1 MVLRNS
7 PDWSRRVP
15 RTLIIPKIVKLRT
28 LADVRELMRHV
39 PADRRELP
47 TWRHVAAVLD
57 DAANGGDVQDASVAL
72 RMVLQIERVECW

>member
-1 MVLRNS
+1 
-7 PDWSRRVP
+7 
-15 RTLIIPKIVKLRT
+15 
-28 LADVRELMRHV
+28 MRHV